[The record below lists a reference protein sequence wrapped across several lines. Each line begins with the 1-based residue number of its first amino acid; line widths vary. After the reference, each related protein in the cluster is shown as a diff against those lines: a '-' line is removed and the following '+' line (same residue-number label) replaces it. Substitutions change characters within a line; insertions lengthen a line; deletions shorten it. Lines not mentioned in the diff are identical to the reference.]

1 MPALAQTSDELRLIA
16 WLKAEGEKVTEGEP
30 LFEAE
35 SDKATHEVE
44 ATVSG
49 TLLRVLCEPNQR
61 IEVGTVLAW
70 MGEPG
75 EQIPEL
81 EASAA
86 RSDTTGSPR
95 TAPDAKTETAMI
107 FIAMIDSH
115 YTTRSCQHEQDEWRS
130 KASCIHMVTSAMQ
143 VRLWR
148 ATAMFLILGGIAM
161 AQTASQPQFEV
172 ASVKP
177 AAPDQREN
185 LVREVQHTIHVRQ
198 PVHRA
203 HEDQAPVAPLAHGRG

>member
-16 WLKAEGEKVTEGEP
+16 WLKAEGEEVAEGEP

-49 TLLRVLCEPNQR
+49 TLLRVLCEPDQE

-70 MGEPG
+70 VGEPG

-86 RSDTTGSPR
+86 RSDSDRIATQRARREDGECDGPGRSDR
-95 TAPDAKTETAMI
+95 APGT
-107 FIAMIDSH
+107 H
-115 YTTRSCQHEQDEWRS
+115 RSRVGHPGCPH
-130 KASCIHMVTSAMQ
+130 A
-143 VRLWR
+143 R
-148 ATAMFLILGGIAM
+148 A
-161 AQTASQPQFEV
+161 
-172 ASVKP
+172 
-177 AAPDQREN
+177 
-185 LVREVQHTIHVRQ
+185 
-198 PVHRA
+198 
-203 HEDQAPVAPLAHGRG
+203 